1 MSTIAAISTPIGQGG
16 IGIIRISGEKALDII
31 KKIFQYK
38 KKNREIQSYTIR
50 YGYIFDEDE
59 LIDEVLVSYFKAPN
73 SYTGEDVCE
82 INCHG
87 GNLVVRRILEVVL
100 KNGAILAEPGEF
112 TKRAFLNGKM
122 DLSQAEAVIDV
133 INSKSVK
140 ENKASMQQLEGY
152 LGKKIREIKENLID
166 ILVDIEANIDYPE
179 YDVEEVQRN
188 KFESVLKGALEKLE
202 KLEKSFENGKIL
214 KEGINTVIVGKPN
227 VGKSSLLNALVK
239 EDRAIVT
246 EIAGTTRDT
255 IEESITIKGIPLK
268 IIDTAGIRETDDIVE
283 EIGVEKSKKALENA
297 DLVLMLLDATFEIQE
312 EDKVLL
318 DLIKNKN
325 YIVLINKIDVD
336 VKINKNEIE
345 TILNRNN
352 ENNNSGKLNEKMLR
366 IIEISAKEEIGIEK
380 LEEQIEEMFHFNQ
393 MDINNEIVIT
403 NARHKEAISKA
414 KEKIL
419 KVLNANKMCIPI
431 DMLSI
436 DLQNAVQYL
445 GEITGE
451 SVSEDVIN
459 GIFKKFCLGK

>member
-1 MSTIAAISTPIGQGG
+1 
-16 IGIIRISGEKALDII
+16 
-31 KKIFQYK
+31 
-38 KKNREIQSYTIR
+38 
-50 YGYIFDEDE
+50 
-59 LIDEVLVSYFKAPN
+59 
-73 SYTGEDVCE
+73 
-82 INCHG
+82 
-87 GNLVVRRILEVVL
+87 
-100 KNGAILAEPGEF
+100 
-112 TKRAFLNGKM
+112 
-122 DLSQAEAVIDV
+122 
-133 INSKSVK
+133 
-140 ENKASMQQLEGY
+140 
-152 LGKKIREIKENLID
+152 
-166 ILVDIEANIDYPE
+166 
-179 YDVEEVQRN
+179 
-188 KFESVLKGALEKLE
+188 
-202 KLEKSFENGKIL
+202 
-214 KEGINTVIVGKPN
+214 
-227 VGKSSLLNALVK
+227 
-239 EDRAIVT
+239 
-246 EIAGTTRDT
+246 
-255 IEESITIKGIPLK
+255 
-268 IIDTAGIRETDDIVE
+268 
-283 EIGVEKSKKALENA
+283 
-297 DLVLMLLDATFEIQE
+297 MLLDATFEIQE